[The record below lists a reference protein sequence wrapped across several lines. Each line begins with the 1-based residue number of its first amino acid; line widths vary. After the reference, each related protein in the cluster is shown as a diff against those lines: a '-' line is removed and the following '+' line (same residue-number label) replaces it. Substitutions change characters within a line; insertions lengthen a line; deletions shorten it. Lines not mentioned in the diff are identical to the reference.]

1 MVRESPAGRDG
12 NEGFIVDQKAITSR
26 LDRLRMARRGSVTCV
41 LQVTIYGMG
50 GRGTTLLDNVD
61 VTVDRRA
68 NGALVLVD
76 DSVRLLELAMMNF
89 SAVASLRM
97 LFLGCF

>member
-1 MVRESPAGRDG
+1 M
-12 NEGFIVDQKAITSR
+12 
-26 LDRLRMARRGSVTCV
+26 TCV

-97 LFLGCF
+97 LFLGCFLRGLFIVVGKRIAMEAGGVK